1 MVTIELIKALVNIME
16 WDYEFDVVVVGSG
29 NGALTAALCS
39 HDGGAKT
46 LVIEKSSQFG
56 GTSATSGGGVWI
68 PNNRYAKAENVDDS
82 DQDARNYINS
92 VSPEGMIKDELIET
106 YISEGPRMIDYL
118 HENSQVK
125 YRNLAHYPDYF
136 PDNTGGKEGNRSM
149 EPEPIFGTELGDDLG
164 KLREQ
169 HPQTAFTMGPINM
182 NFTQVEGQ
190 LLLGAL
196 PGWKTQFAKLF
207 TKYILDF
214 AMRLKWGWKDRR
226 LTMGNAGIA
235 RLILSLKDRKVD
247 LWTLT
252 AMTDLVDENGKVI
265 GITATKDGS
274 SINIKANKGVILAAG
289 GFERDQ
295 DLRDKYLPKPSNAE
309 WSAAN
314 IHNTGDA
321 LKAALKLGADTH
333 QMDTGWWST
342 TMKVPGQEKGWL
354 SMVDKSMP
362 GNYTVNKNGE
372 RFSNESQNYVSFV
385 NDMFAKFDEG
395 NPCAPCYMIFDSNFR
410 KNRPCGPLLQG
421 SMQPDSAVPKEWW
434 TPSFLSKGET
444 LEELAEIAGIDP
456 AGLRAT
462 QAKVNGYAV
471 TGKDLELQR
480 GDSAYDRYYGDPS
493 VTPNPCL
500 APLKEGPFYCMVLYP
515 GEMGTAGGL
524 VIDTHARVLKQDGQP
539 IAGLYA
545 CGNVTTALLP
555 TYPGPG
561 STLGPAMTFGY
572 LAAKDITGTN
582 F

>member
-1 MVTIELIKALVNIME
+1 ME

-125 YRNLAHYPDYF
+125 YRNLPHYPDYF

-149 EPEPIFGTELGDDLG
+149 EPEPIFGTELGDDLA

-207 TKYILDF
+207 TKYILDLT
-214 AMRLKWGWKDRR
+214 MRFKWGWKDRR

-235 RLILSLKDRKVD
+235 RLILSLKDRNID

-265 GITATKDGS
+265 GIKATKDGS
-274 SINIKANKGVILAAG
+274 PINIKANKAVILAAG

-333 QMDTGWWST
+333 QMDAGWWST

-362 GNYTVNKNGE
+362 GNYTVNKNGV

-421 SMQPDSAVPKEWW
+421 SMQTDSAVPKEWW

-456 AGLRAT
+456 EGLKAT
-462 QAKVNGYAV
+462 QAKVNEYSV

-500 APLKEGPFYCMVLYP
+500 APLKDGPFYCMVLYP

-524 VIDTHARVLKQDGQP
+524 VIDTNARVLKQDGQP

>member
-1 MVTIELIKALVNIME
+1 ME

-68 PNNRYAKAENVDDS
+68 PNNRYAKAENVNDS

-149 EPEPIFGTELGDDLG
+149 EPEPISGTELGEDLS

-207 TKYILDF
+207 TKYILDLT
-214 AMRLKWGWKDRR
+214 MRLKWGWKDRR

-235 RLILSLKDRKVD
+235 RLILSLNDRNVD

-265 GITATKDGS
+265 GIKATKDGS

-385 NDMFAKFDEG
+385 NDMFKKFDEG

-421 SMQPDSAVPKEWW
+421 SMQPDSSVPKEWW

-444 LEELAEIAGIDP
+444 LEELAEIAGINP
-456 AGLRAT
+456 EGLKAT
-462 QAKVNGYAV
+462 QAKVNEYSI
-471 TGKDLELQR
+471 TGKDIELSR

-500 APLKEGPFYCMVLYP
+500 APLQEGPFYCMVLYP

-524 VIDTHARVLKQDGQP
+524 VIDTNARVLKQDGQP
-539 IAGLYA
+539 IDGLYA

-561 STLGPAMTFGY
+561 STLGPAMTFAY
-572 LAAKDITGTN
+572 LAAKDITGSN

>member
-1 MVTIELIKALVNIME
+1 ME

-92 VSPEGMIKDELIET
+92 VSPEGMIKEELIET

-125 YRNLAHYPDYF
+125 YRNLPHYPDYF
-136 PDNTGGKEGNRSM
+136 PDNAGGKEGNRSM
-149 EPEPIFGTELGDDLG
+149 EPEPVFGTQLGQDLS

-207 TKYILDF
+207 TKYILDIP
-214 AMRLKWGWKDRR
+214 MRIKWGWKDRR

-252 AMTDLVDENGKVI
+252 AMTDLLDEKGKVI
-265 GITATKDGS
+265 GIKATKDGLS
-274 SINIKANKGVILAAG
+274 LNIKANKGVILASG

-333 QMDTGWWST
+333 QMDAGWWST

-385 NDMFAKFDEG
+385 NDMFKKFDEG
-395 NPCAPCYMIFDSNFR
+395 NPCAPCYMVFDSNFR

-444 LEELAEIAGIDP
+444 LEELAEIAGINP
-456 AGLRAT
+456 GGLIAT
-462 QAKVNGYAV
+462 QAKVNEYSL
-471 TGKDLELQR
+471 TGIDVDLRR

-500 APLKEGPFYCMVLYP
+500 APLEEGPFYCMVLYP

-524 VIDTHARVLKQDGQP
+524 VIDTNARVLKPDGQS

>member
-1 MVTIELIKALVNIME
+1 MK
-16 WDYEFDVVVVGSG
+16 WDFEFDVVVVGSG

-46 LVIEKSSQFG
+46 LVIEKSDQFG

-92 VSPEGMIKDELIET
+92 VSPEGMIKDELVET
-106 YISEGPRMIDYL
+106 YLAEGPRMIDYL

-136 PDNTGGKEGNRSM
+136 PDNSGGKEGNRSM
-149 EPEPIFGTELGDDLG
+149 EPEPIFGTELGDDLS

-207 TKYILDF
+207 TKYILDLP
-214 AMRLKWGWKDRR
+214 MRFKWGWKDRR

-235 RLILSLKDRKVD
+235 RLLLSLKDRNVD

-252 AMTDLVDENGKVI
+252 GMTDLLDENGVVM
-265 GITATKDGS
+265 GIRATKDGS

-295 DLRDKYLPKPSNAE
+295 SLRDKYLPKPSNAE

-314 IHNTGDA
+314 MHNTGDA
-321 LKAALKLGADTH
+321 LKAALRLGADTH

-385 NDMFAKFDEG
+385 NDMFKKFDEG
-395 NPCAPCYMIFDSNFR
+395 NPCAPCYMIFDSTFR

-456 AGLRAT
+456 VGLRAT
-462 QAKVNGYAV
+462 QAKVNAYSISGI
-471 TGKDLELQR
+471 DLELQR
-480 GDSAYDRYYGDPS
+480 GDSVYDSYYGDPS

-500 APLKEGPFYCMVLYP
+500 APLEKGPFYCMVLYP
-515 GEMGTAGGL
+515 GEMGTAGGM
-524 VIDTHARVLKQDGQP
+524 VIDTHARVLKADGEP
-539 IAGLYA
+539 IPGLYA
-545 CGNVTTALLP
+545 CGNCTTALLP

>member
-1 MVTIELIKALVNIME
+1 M
-16 WDYEFDVVVVGSG
+16 D
-29 NGALTAALCS
+29 
-39 HDGGAKT
+39 
-46 LVIEKSSQFG
+46 
-56 GTSATSGGGVWI
+56 
-68 PNNRYAKAENVDDS
+68 
-82 DQDARNYINS
+82 
-92 VSPEGMIKDELIET
+92 
-106 YISEGPRMIDYL
+106 
-118 HENSQVK
+118 
-125 YRNLAHYPDYF
+125 
-136 PDNTGGKEGNRSM
+136 
-149 EPEPIFGTELGDDLG
+149 PEPIFGTELGDDLG

-265 GITATKDGS
+265 GIKATKDGS

-434 TPSFLSKGET
+434 TTSF
-444 LEELAEIAGIDP
+444 
-456 AGLRAT
+456 
-462 QAKVNGYAV
+462 
-471 TGKDLELQR
+471 
-480 GDSAYDRYYGDPS
+480 
-493 VTPNPCL
+493 
-500 APLKEGPFYCMVLYP
+500 
-515 GEMGTAGGL
+515 
-524 VIDTHARVLKQDGQP
+524 
-539 IAGLYA
+539 
-545 CGNVTTALLP
+545 
-555 TYPGPG
+555 
-561 STLGPAMTFGY
+561 
-572 LAAKDITGTN
+572 
-582 F
+582 

>member
-1 MVTIELIKALVNIME
+1 ME

-265 GITATKDGS
+265 GIKATKDGS

-395 NPCAPCYMIFDSNFR
+395 NPCAPCFMIFDSNFR

-444 LEELAEIAGIDP
+444 LEELAEIVGIDP
-456 AGLRAT
+456 DGLRAT

-539 IAGLYA
+539 ITGLYA

>member
-1 MVTIELIKALVNIME
+1 MK

-29 NGALTAALCS
+29 NGALTSALCS

-46 LVIEKSSQFG
+46 LVIEKSNQYG

-82 DQDARNYINS
+82 DQDARDYINS
-92 VSPEGMIKDELIET
+92 VSPEGKIKDELVEI
-106 YISEGPRMIDYL
+106 YLSEGPKMIDYL
-118 HENSQVK
+118 HENSRVQ
-125 YRNLAHYPDYF
+125 YRNLPHYPDYF
-136 PDNTGGKEGNRSM
+136 PDNPGGKTGNRSM
-149 EPEPIFGTELGDDLG
+149 EPEPISGTKLGKDLG

-196 PGWKTQFAKLF
+196 PGWKSLF
-207 TKYILDF
+207 IRLFSKYILDIP
-214 AMRLKWGWKDRR
+214 MRLKWGWKDRR

-235 RLILSLKDRKVD
+235 RLILSLKDRNVEM
-247 LWTLT
+247 WTET
-252 AMTDLVDENGKVI
+252 AMTDLIDENGSVI
-265 GITATKDGS
+265 GIKAAHNNS
-274 SINIKANKGVILAAG
+274 QIYIKADKGVILASG
-289 GFERDQ
+289 GFEKDQALRDQ
-295 DLRDKYLPKPSNAE
+295 YLPQPSKTE

-314 IHNTGDA
+314 IFNTGDA
-321 LKAALKLGADTH
+321 LKAALKLGADIH

-342 TMKVPGQEKGWL
+342 VMKVPGHEKGWL

-362 GNYTVNKNGE
+362 GNFTVNQNGE

-385 NDMFAKFDEG
+385 NDMFDKYAEG
-395 NPCAPCYMIFDSNFR
+395 NPCAPCYMIFDSIFR

-444 LEELAEIAGIDP
+444 LEELAQVAGINVQ
-456 AGLRAT
+456 GLLET
-462 QAKVNGYAV
+462 QAKVNEYAKS
-471 TGKDLELQR
+471 GKDLDLQR

-500 APLKEGPFYCMVLYP
+500 APLKTGPFYCMVLYP

-524 VIDTHARVLKQDGQP
+524 VIDTHARVLNKDGSVIP
-539 IAGLYA
+539 GLYA
-545 CGNVTTALLP
+545 CGNCSTALLP

-572 LAAKDITGTN
+572 LAAKDITGSN

>member
-1 MVTIELIKALVNIME
+1 ME

-265 GITATKDGS
+265 GIKATKDGS
-274 SINIKANKGVILAAG
+274 SINIKANRGVILAAG

-444 LEELAEIAGIDP
+444 LEELAEIVGIDP
-456 AGLRAT
+456 EGLRAT

>member
-1 MVTIELIKALVNIME
+1 ME
-16 WDYEFDVVVVGSG
+16 WNYEYDVVVVGSG

-82 DQDARNYINS
+82 DQDARDYINS

-106 YISEGPRMIDYL
+106 YISEGPRMVDYL

-136 PDNTGGKEGNRSM
+136 PDNKGGKEGNRSM

-214 AMRLKWGWKDRR
+214 TMRFKWGWKDRR

-265 GITATKDGS
+265 GIKATKDGS

-295 DLRDKYLPKPSNAE
+295 DLRDQYLPKPSNAE

-421 SMQPDSAVPKEWW
+421 SMQPDSQVPKEWW
-434 TPSFLSKGET
+434 TPSFLSKET
-444 LEELAEIAGIDP
+444 D
-456 AGLRAT
+456 AT
-462 QAKVNGYAV
+462 
-471 TGKDLELQR
+471 L
-480 GDSAYDRYYGDPS
+480 
-493 VTPNPCL
+493 
-500 APLKEGPFYCMVLYP
+500 
-515 GEMGTAGGL
+515 
-524 VIDTHARVLKQDGQP
+524 
-539 IAGLYA
+539 
-545 CGNVTTALLP
+545 
-555 TYPGPG
+555 
-561 STLGPAMTFGY
+561 STESRKSF
-572 LAAKDITGTN
+572 KFISN
-582 F
+582 FF

>member
-1 MVTIELIKALVNIME
+1 ME

-118 HENSQVK
+118 HENSKVK

-214 AMRLKWGWKDRR
+214 AMRLRWGWKDRR

-252 AMTDLVDENGKVI
+252 AMTDLLDENGKVI
-265 GITATKDGS
+265 GIKATKDGS

-456 AGLRAT
+456 DGLRAT

>member
-1 MVTIELIKALVNIME
+1 ME

-82 DQDARNYINS
+82 DQDARDYINS

-106 YISEGPRMIDYL
+106 YISEGPRMVDYL

-136 PDNTGGKEGNRSM
+136 PDNTGGKEGNRST

-214 AMRLKWGWKDRR
+214 TMRLKWGWKDRR

-265 GITATKDGS
+265 GIKATKDGS

-295 DLRDKYLPKPSNAE
+295 DLRDQYLPKPSNAE

-444 LEELAEIAGIDP
+444 LEELAEIVGIDP
-456 AGLRAT
+456 DGLRAT

>member
-1 MVTIELIKALVNIME
+1 ME

-265 GITATKDGS
+265 GIKATKDGS

-421 SMQPDSAVPKEWW
+421 SMQPDSEVPKEWW

-444 LEELAEIAGIDP
+444 LEELAEIVGIDP
-456 AGLRAT
+456 DGLRAT

>member
-1 MVTIELIKALVNIME
+1 ME

-149 EPEPIFGTELGDDLG
+149 EPEPISGTELGEDLS

-196 PGWKTQFAKLF
+196 PGWKIQFAKLF
-207 TKYILDF
+207 TKYILDLT
-214 AMRLKWGWKDRR
+214 MRLKWGWKDRR

-235 RLILSLKDRKVD
+235 RLILSLNDRNVD

-265 GITATKDGS
+265 GIKATKDGS

-385 NDMFAKFDEG
+385 NDMFKKFDEG

-421 SMQPDSAVPKEWW
+421 SMQPDSSVPKEWW

-444 LEELAEIAGIDP
+444 LEELAEIAGINP
-456 AGLRAT
+456 EGLKAT
-462 QAKVNGYAV
+462 QAKVNEYSI
-471 TGKDLELQR
+471 TGKDIELSR

-500 APLKEGPFYCMVLYP
+500 APLQEGPFYCMVLYP

-524 VIDTHARVLKQDGQP
+524 VIDTNARVLKQDGQP
-539 IAGLYA
+539 IDGLYA

-561 STLGPAMTFGY
+561 STLGPAMTFAY
-572 LAAKDITGTN
+572 LAAKDITGSN

>member
-265 GITATKDGS
+265 GIKATKDGS

-444 LEELAEIAGIDP
+444 LEELAEIVGIDP
-456 AGLRAT
+456 DGLRAT

-471 TGKDLELQR
+471 TGKDLELHR

>member
-1 MVTIELIKALVNIME
+1 MD

-68 PNNRYAKAENVDDS
+68 PNNRYAKAKNVDDS

-149 EPEPIFGTELGDDLG
+149 EPEPISGTELGEDLS

-207 TKYILDF
+207 TKYILDLT
-214 AMRLKWGWKDRR
+214 MRLKWGWKDRR

-235 RLILSLKDRKVD
+235 RLILSLKDRNVD

-252 AMTDLVDENGKVI
+252 AMTDLVDDNGKVI
-265 GITATKDGS
+265 GIKATKDGL
-274 SINIKANKGVILAAG
+274 SINIKANKAVILAAG

-385 NDMFAKFDEG
+385 NDMFKKFDEG

-421 SMQPDSAVPKEWW
+421 SMQSDSAVPKEWW

-444 LEELAEIAGIDP
+444 LEELAEIVGINP
-456 AGLRAT
+456 EGLKAT
-462 QAKVNGYAV
+462 QAKVNEYSI
-471 TGKDLELQR
+471 TGKDLELSR

-500 APLKEGPFYCMVLYP
+500 APLQEGPFYCMVLYP

-524 VIDTHARVLKQDGQP
+524 VIDTNARVLKQDGQP
-539 IAGLYA
+539 IDGLYA

-561 STLGPAMTFGY
+561 STLGPAMTFAY
-572 LAAKDITGTN
+572 LAAKDITGSN

>member
-1 MVTIELIKALVNIME
+1 MQ
-16 WDYEFDVVVVGSG
+16 WDYKFDVVVVGSG

-46 LVIEKSSQFG
+46 LVIEKSDQFG

-82 DQDARNYINS
+82 AEDARNYINS
-92 VSPEGMIKDELIET
+92 VSPDGMIKDELIET
-106 YISEGPRMIDYL
+106 YISEGPRMVDYL

-125 YRNLAHYPDYF
+125 YRNLPHYPDYF
-136 PDNTGGKEGNRSM
+136 PDNPGGKPGNRSM
-149 EPEPIFGTELGDDLG
+149 EPEPIFGTELGDDLA

-196 PGWKTQFAKLF
+196 PGWKMQFAKLF
-207 TKYILDF
+207 TKYILDIP
-214 AMRLKWGWKDRR
+214 MRMKWGWKDRR
-226 LTMGNAGIA
+226 LTMGNAGVA
-235 RLILSLKDRKVD
+235 RLLISLKERQVD
-247 LWTLT
+247 MWTET
-252 AMTDLVDENGKVI
+252 AMTDLIDDNGDVI
-265 GITATKDGS
+265 GIKATMDGKEVL
-274 SINIKANKGVILAAG
+274 IKANKAVILAAG

-295 DLRDKYLPKPSNAE
+295 DLRDKYLPKPSNAD

-314 IHNTGDA
+314 THNTGDA

-385 NDMFAKFDEG
+385 NDMFEKFDEG
-395 NPCAPCYMIFDSNFR
+395 NPCAPCYMIFDSTFR

-421 SMQPDSAVPKEWW
+421 SMQPDSAVPKDWW

-444 LEELAEIAGIDP
+444 LEELAEIAGIDIT
-456 AGLRAT
+456 GLLAT
-462 QAKVNGYAV
+462 QQKVNEYSV
-471 TGKDLELQR
+471 TGKDLDLQR
-480 GDSAYDRYYGDPS
+480 GDSVYDRYYGDPS
-493 VTPNPCL
+493 VEPNPCL
-500 APLKEGPFYCMVLYP
+500 APLEKGPYYCMVLYP

-524 VIDTHARVLKQDGQP
+524 VIDTKARVLRPDGNP
-539 IAGLYA
+539 ISGLYA
-545 CGNVTTALLP
+545 CGNTSTALLP

-572 LAAKDITGTN
+572 LAAKDITGSN

>member
-1 MVTIELIKALVNIME
+1 MQ
-16 WDYEFDVVVVGSG
+16 WDYKFDVVVVGSG

-46 LVIEKSSQFG
+46 LVIEKSDQFG

-82 DQDARNYINS
+82 AEDARNYINS
-92 VSPEGMIKDELIET
+92 VSPDGMIKDELIET
-106 YISEGPRMIDYL
+106 YISEGPRMVDYL

-125 YRNLAHYPDYF
+125 YRNLPHYPDYF
-136 PDNTGGKEGNRSM
+136 PDNPGGKPGNRSM
-149 EPEPIFGTELGDDLG
+149 EPEPIFGTELGDDLA

-169 HPQTAFTMGPINM
+169 HPQTAFTMGPIKM

-196 PGWKTQFAKLF
+196 PGWKMQFAKLF
-207 TKYILDF
+207 TKYILDIP
-214 AMRLKWGWKDRR
+214 MRMKWGWKDRR
-226 LTMGNAGIA
+226 LTMGNAGVA
-235 RLILSLKDRKVD
+235 RLLISLKERQVD
-247 LWTLT
+247 MWTET
-252 AMTDLVDENGKVI
+252 AMTDLIDDNGDVI
-265 GITATKDGS
+265 GIKATMDGKEVL
-274 SINIKANKGVILAAG
+274 IKANKAVILAAG

-295 DLRDKYLPKPSNAE
+295 DLRDKYLPKPSNAD

-314 IHNTGDA
+314 THNTGDA

-385 NDMFAKFDEG
+385 NDMFKKFDEG
-395 NPCAPCYMIFDSNFR
+395 NPCAPCYMIFDSTFR

-421 SMQPDSAVPKEWW
+421 SMQPDSAVPKDWW

-444 LEELAEIAGIDP
+444 LEELAEIAGIDIT
-456 AGLRAT
+456 GLLAT
-462 QAKVNGYAV
+462 QQKVNEYSV
-471 TGKDLELQR
+471 TGKDLDLQR
-480 GDSAYDRYYGDPS
+480 GDSVYDRYYGDPS
-493 VTPNPCL
+493 VEPNPCL
-500 APLKEGPFYCMVLYP
+500 APLEKGPYYCMVLYP

-524 VIDTHARVLKQDGQP
+524 VIDTKARVLRPDGNP
-539 IAGLYA
+539 ISGLYA
-545 CGNVTTALLP
+545 CGNTSTALLP

-572 LAAKDITGTN
+572 LAAKDITGSN

>member
-1 MVTIELIKALVNIME
+1 ME
-16 WDYEFDVVVVGSG
+16 WNYEFDVVVVGSG

-136 PDNTGGKEGNRSM
+136 PDNIGGKEGNRSI

-214 AMRLKWGWKDRR
+214 TMRLKWGWKDRR

-265 GITATKDGS
+265 GIKATKDGS

-395 NPCAPCYMIFDSNFR
+395 NPCAPCYMIFDSTFR

-444 LEELAEIAGIDP
+444 LEELAEVAGIDP
-456 AGLRAT
+456 ER
-462 QAKVNGYAV
+462 
-471 TGKDLELQR
+471 
-480 GDSAYDRYYGDPS
+480 
-493 VTPNPCL
+493 
-500 APLKEGPFYCMVLYP
+500 LKSY
-515 GEMGTAGGL
+515 
-524 VIDTHARVLKQDGQP
+524 
-539 IAGLYA
+539 
-545 CGNVTTALLP
+545 
-555 TYPGPG
+555 
-561 STLGPAMTFGY
+561 SS
-572 LAAKDITGTN
+572 
-582 F
+582 

>member
-1 MVTIELIKALVNIME
+1 M
-16 WDYEFDVVVVGSG
+16 
-29 NGALTAALCS
+29 
-39 HDGGAKT
+39 
-46 LVIEKSSQFG
+46 
-56 GTSATSGGGVWI
+56 
-68 PNNRYAKAENVDDS
+68 AENVDDS
-82 DQDARNYINS
+82 DQDARDYINS

-106 YISEGPRMIDYL
+106 YISEGPRMVDYL

-164 KLREQ
+164 NLREQ

-214 AMRLKWGWKDRR
+214 TMRFKWGWKDRR

-265 GITATKDGS
+265 GIKATKDGS

-295 DLRDKYLPKPSNAE
+295 DLRDQYLPKPSNAE

-385 NDMFAKFDEG
+385 NDMFTKFDEG

-444 LEELAEIAGIDP
+444 LEELAEIAGIDSE
-456 AGLRAT
+456 GLKAT
-462 QAKVNGYAV
+462 QAKVNEYAV

-493 VTPNPCL
+493 VSPNPCL
-500 APLKEGPFYCMVLYP
+500 APLKDGPFYCMVLYP

-524 VIDTHARVLKQDGQP
+524 VIDTNARVLKQDGNP
-539 IAGLYA
+539 IVGLYA

>member
-1 MVTIELIKALVNIME
+1 MQ
-16 WDYEFDVVVVGSG
+16 WDYKFDVVVVGSG

-46 LVIEKSSQFG
+46 LVIEKSDQFG

-82 DQDARNYINS
+82 AEDARNYINS
-92 VSPEGMIKDELIET
+92 VSPDGMIKDELIET
-106 YISEGPRMIDYL
+106 YISEGPRMVDYL

-125 YRNLAHYPDYF
+125 YRNLPHYPDYF
-136 PDNTGGKEGNRSM
+136 PDNPGGKPGNRSM
-149 EPEPIFGTELGDDLG
+149 EPEPIFGTELGDDLA

-196 PGWKTQFAKLF
+196 PGWKMQFAKLF
-207 TKYILDF
+207 TKYILDIP
-214 AMRLKWGWKDRR
+214 MRMKWGWKDRR
-226 LTMGNAGIA
+226 LTMGNAGVA
-235 RLILSLKDRKVD
+235 RLLISLKERQVD
-247 LWTLT
+247 MWTET
-252 AMTDLVDENGKVI
+252 AMTDLIDDNGDVI
-265 GITATKDGS
+265 GIKATMDGKE
-274 SINIKANKGVILAAG
+274 ILIKANKAVILAAG

-295 DLRDKYLPKPSNAE
+295 DLRDKYLPKPSNAD

-314 IHNTGDA
+314 THNTGDA

-385 NDMFAKFDEG
+385 NDMFKKFDEG
-395 NPCAPCYMIFDSNFR
+395 NPCAPCYMIFDSTFR

-421 SMQPDSAVPKEWW
+421 SMQPDSAVPKDWW

-444 LEELAEIAGIDP
+444 LEELAEIAGIDIT
-456 AGLRAT
+456 GLLAT
-462 QAKVNGYAV
+462 QQKVNEYSV
-471 TGKDLELQR
+471 TGKDLDLQR
-480 GDSAYDRYYGDPS
+480 GDSVYDRYYGDPS
-493 VTPNPCL
+493 VEPNPCL
-500 APLKEGPFYCMVLYP
+500 APLEKGPYYCMVLYP

-524 VIDTHARVLKQDGQP
+524 VIDTKARVLRPDGNP
-539 IAGLYA
+539 ISGLYA
-545 CGNVTTALLP
+545 CGNTSTALLP

-572 LAAKDITGTN
+572 LAAKDITGSN

>member
-1 MVTIELIKALVNIME
+1 ME

-92 VSPEGMIKDELIET
+92 VSPEGMIKEELIET

-125 YRNLAHYPDYF
+125 YRNLPHYPDYF
-136 PDNTGGKEGNRSM
+136 PDNAGGKEGNRSM
-149 EPEPIFGTELGDDLG
+149 EPEPVFGTELGQDLS

-207 TKYILDF
+207 TKYILDIP
-214 AMRLKWGWKDRR
+214 MRIKWGWKDRR

-252 AMTDLVDENGKVI
+252 AMTDLLDEKGKVI
-265 GITATKDGS
+265 GIKATKDGLS
-274 SINIKANKGVILAAG
+274 LNIKANKAVILASG

-333 QMDTGWWST
+333 QMDAGWWST

-385 NDMFAKFDEG
+385 NDMFKKFDEG
-395 NPCAPCYMIFDSNFR
+395 NPCAPCYMVFDSNFR

-444 LEELAEIAGIDP
+444 LEELAEIAGINP
-456 AGLRAT
+456 GGLIAT
-462 QAKVNGYAV
+462 QAKVNEYSL
-471 TGKDLELQR
+471 TGIDVDLRR

-500 APLKEGPFYCMVLYP
+500 APLEEGPFYCMVLYP

-524 VIDTHARVLKQDGQP
+524 VIDTNARVLKPDGQS

>member
-252 AMTDLVDENGKVI
+252 AMTDLVDENSKVI

-456 AGLRAT
+456 DGLRAT

>member
-1 MVTIELIKALVNIME
+1 
-16 WDYEFDVVVVGSG
+16 
-29 NGALTAALCS
+29 
-39 HDGGAKT
+39 
-46 LVIEKSSQFG
+46 
-56 GTSATSGGGVWI
+56 
-68 PNNRYAKAENVDDS
+68 
-82 DQDARNYINS
+82 
-92 VSPEGMIKDELIET
+92 
-106 YISEGPRMIDYL
+106 
-118 HENSQVK
+118 
-125 YRNLAHYPDYF
+125 
-136 PDNTGGKEGNRSM
+136 M

-265 GITATKDGS
+265 GIKATKDGS

-456 AGLRAT
+456 DGLRAT

>member
-1 MVTIELIKALVNIME
+1 MH
-16 WDYEFDVVVVGSG
+16 WDYTFDVVVVGSG

-46 LVIEKSSQFG
+46 LVIEKSDQFG

-82 DQDARNYINS
+82 PEDARQYIDS
-92 VSPEGMIKDELIET
+92 VSPDGMIKDELIET
-106 YISEGPRMIDYL
+106 YISEGPRMVDYL

-125 YRNLAHYPDYF
+125 YRNLPHYPDYF
-136 PDNTGGKEGNRSM
+136 PDNPGGKGGNRSM
-149 EPEPIFGTELGDDLG
+149 EPEPIFGTELGNDLS

-196 PGWKTQFAKLF
+196 PGWKMQFAKLF
-207 TKYILDF
+207 TKYILDIP
-214 AMRLKWGWKDRR
+214 MRMKWGWKDRR
-226 LTMGNAGIA
+226 LTMGNAGVA
-235 RLILSLKDRKVD
+235 RLLLSLKDRDVD
-247 LWTLT
+247 LWIQT
-252 AMTDLVDENGKVI
+252 AMTDLIEEGGTVI
-265 GITATKDGS
+265 GIKALKDGKE
-274 SINIKANKGVILAAG
+274 ITIKAEKAVILAAG

-295 DLRDKYLPKPSNAE
+295 ALRDKYLPKPSNAE

-321 LKAALKLGADTH
+321 LKAALKLGAATH
-333 QMDTGWWST
+333 QMDAGWWST

-385 NDMFAKFDEG
+385 NDMFKKFDEG
-395 NPCAPCYMIFDSNFR
+395 NPCAPCYMIFDSTFR

-434 TPSFLSKGET
+434 TPSFLSKGDT
-444 LEELAEIAGIDP
+444 LEDLAAVVGIDP
-456 AGLRAT
+456 EGLLAT
-462 QAKVNGYAV
+462 QLKVNEYSIS
-471 TGKDLELQR
+471 GKDLDLKR
-480 GDSAYDRYYGDPS
+480 GDSVYDRYYGDPS
-493 VTPNPCL
+493 VEPNPCL
-500 APLKEGPFYCMVLYP
+500 APLENGPFYCMVLYP

-524 VIDTHARVLKQDGQP
+524 VIDTKARVLKPDGTP
-539 IAGLYA
+539 IPGLYA
-545 CGNVTTALLP
+545 CGNTTTALLP

-572 LAAKDITGTN
+572 LAAKDITGAN

>member
-1 MVTIELIKALVNIME
+1 ME
-16 WDYEFDVVVVGSG
+16 WDFEFDVVVVGSG

-46 LVIEKSSQFG
+46 LVIEKSDQFG

-82 DQDARNYINS
+82 VQDARNYINS
-92 VSPEGMIKDELIET
+92 VSPEGMIKDELVET
-106 YISEGPRMIDYL
+106 YLSEGPRMIDYL

-136 PDNTGGKEGNRSM
+136 PDNSGGKEGNRSM
-149 EPEPIFGTELGDDLG
+149 EPEPIFGTELGDGLS

-207 TKYILDF
+207 TKYILDLH
-214 AMRLKWGWKDRR
+214 MRYKWGWKDRR

-235 RLILSLKDRKVD
+235 RLLLSLKDRNVD

-252 AMTDLVDENGKVI
+252 GMTDLLDENGTVV
-265 GITATKDGS
+265 GIKATKDGT

-314 IHNTGDA
+314 THNTGDA

-333 QMDTGWWST
+333 QMDAGWWST
-342 TMKVPGQEKGWL
+342 TMKIPGQEKGWL

-385 NDMFAKFDEG
+385 NDMFKKFDEG

-444 LEELAEIAGIDP
+444 LEELAEIAGIDA

-462 QAKVNGYAV
+462 QAKVNEYSIS
-471 TGKDLELQR
+471 GKDLELQR

-493 VTPNPCL
+493 VSPNPCL
-500 APLKEGPFYCMVLYP
+500 APLEKGPFYCMVLYP

-524 VIDTHARVLKQDGQP
+524 VIDTNARVLKSDGEFIP
-539 IAGLYA
+539 GLYA
-545 CGNVTTALLP
+545 CGNCTTALLP

-572 LAAKDITGTN
+572 LAAKDITGAN